1 MNNHQ
6 IGRGGE
12 LLVQYKLILMGID
25 SSLMKTGSGID
36 LVAYSK
42 RSRKAYTILI
52 KTNESPS
59 QSNNQGKF
67 SLGWWIPEDCP
78 ADLVAF
84 VDLSSNSVWLFS
96 SGEVPRYS
104 QERYRG
110 RMRFS
115 FYVDPVG
122 RSKSERSAHKT
133 DFNQFILERRASV
146 FF

>member
-12 LLVQYKLILMGID
+12 LLVQYKLIQMGID
-25 SSLMKTGSGID
+25 SSPMKTGSGID
-36 LVAYSK
+36 LVAYST
-42 RSRKAYTILI
+42 RNRKAFTILV
-52 KTNESPS
+52 KTNESPT
-59 QSNNQGKF
+59 QSGEKGKF
-67 SLGWWIPEDCP
+67 LLGWWVPQDCP

-96 SGEVPRYS
+96 SGEIPRYS

-110 RMRFS
+110 RLRFS
-115 FYVDPVG
+115 FFVDPIG
-122 RSKSERSAHKT
+122 KSKSGRLSHKT
-133 DFNQFILERRASV
+133 DFNQFIMERRASV